1 MNDIDISLKII
12 SEPREV
18 ATTATSTVLKIDVV
32 APPASY
38 NKVETV
44 LTLDVYGKQKE
55 LFSAATEGALMQLHD
70 ASLRYD
76 VENKTFYLQGG
87 RPQWVDESAPILNRV
102 VLAGR
107 CIKDLDLSDTRVFK
121 QVSTGLVV
129 CNQTLSVPTGKKKSD
144 LFNFYAMSDASTGG
158 FNTAELIANRTRK
171 GTPVTLK
178 GMLVTDGW
186 TDKRTGDYRTNSKI
200 CVNKVDIHEYPDTA
214 KPAVDPP
221 QTPER
226 PEHKVWRADPWTKT
240 PGPSEVLTETASY
253 STSDPF

>member
-38 NKVETV
+38 NKVETI

-76 VENKTFYLQGG
+76 VENKKFYLQGG

-121 QVSTGLVV
+121 QLSTGLVV

-178 GMLVTDGW
+178 
-186 TDKRTGDYRTNSKI
+186 
-200 CVNKVDIHEYPDTA
+200 VDIHEYPDNA
-214 KPAVDPP
+214 KPVVAPP
-221 QTPER
+221 QNSQR
-226 PEHKVWRADPWTKT
+226 PEHKVWRADPWTQT
-240 PGPSEVLTETASY
+240 PGPSEVLTETTNY